1 MTGVEPGV
9 WFAVDV
15 GSVRVGVARS
25 DPRGVLAVPLTTLTR
40 DAKGGR
46 DLAELAELVA
56 EYEAVGVVIG
66 LPRTLAGHEGTAA
79 ELARSYGVQLAP
91 RVAPRPVEYLDE
103 RLTTVSAQRKLLA
116 NGVRGR
122 AGRAV
127 IDQAAAVEILQ
138 HWLDS
143 AASRQEGRP
152 GG

>member
-1 MTGVEPGV
+1 MNPGV

-15 GSVRVGVARS
+15 GTVRVGVARS
-25 DPRGVLAVPLTTLTR
+25 DPRGVLAVPLATLARNART
-40 DAKGGR
+40 GR
-46 DLAELAELVA
+46 DLDELAELADT
-56 EYEAVGVVIG
+56 YEAVGLVIG
-66 LPRTLAGHEGTAA
+66 LPRTLAGREGPSA
-79 ELARSYGVQLAP
+79 ELARSYGAQLVP

-138 HWLDS
+138 QWLDS
-143 AASRQEGRP
+143 RSR
-152 GG
+152 